1 MLSPCWWLSSC
12 WNPVTAATDAPVLTC
27 KPHYKP
33 AVMGNITWIPVS
45 TRQQV
50 DDIAA
55 RSETLPCL
63 ILKHSTTCSISAMA
77 KYRLEDDWPFGTDE
91 LEAYYLDL
99 LSHRDVSAYIAEKFS
114 VHHESPQILLI
125 RNGDCFF
132 DASHFDITIPE
143 IREAL

>member
-1 MLSPCWWLSSC
+1 
-12 WNPVTAATDAPVLTC
+12 
-27 KPHYKP
+27 
-33 AVMGNITWIPVS
+33 MGNITWIPVS

-63 ILKHSTTCSISAMA
+63 IFKHSTTCSISAMA

>member
-1 MLSPCWWLSSC
+1 
-12 WNPVTAATDAPVLTC
+12 
-27 KPHYKP
+27 
-33 AVMGNITWIPVS
+33 MGNITWIPVS

-143 IREAL
+143 IREVL